1 MKAISAI
8 LFAEREEE
16 GKKKSVSS
24 AETALGGQ
32 VCLCD

>member
-8 LFAEREEE
+8 LFAQGEEE
-16 GKKKSVSS
+16 EKNKSVSS